1 MSVLDLLVRFFDSKS
16 RTFPTL
22 RIVTEAIQNAHEPSS
37 LCCCDWTK
45 RFKALRLHELVYL
58 ELRSHQTTRGTIQNA
73 DLTSGLCICD
83 WTKRLKALQFH
94 QLADLKLRSL
104 EVRKKRDELMKHAQS
119 RHRSSGTVNASEN
132 CETV

>member
-1 MSVLDLLVRFFDSKS
+1 MSVLELFVRFFDSKS

-22 RIVTEAIQNAHEPSS
+22 RIVTEVIKNAHEPSS

-58 ELRSHQTTRGTIQNA
+58 ELRSHQITNGTIQNA

-83 WTKRLKALQFH
+83 WTKRLKAHQFH
-94 QLADLKLRSL
+94 ELADLKLRSL
-104 EVRKKRDELMKHAQS
+104 ELRKKRNELMNHAQCKQ
-119 RHRSSGTVNASEN
+119 R
-132 CETV
+132 